1 MECILY
7 RAVTQREYDDII
19 AQGNR
24 FRCTERS
31 LEAKQFAISEACGH
45 YYGKEVVM
53 RIDRVQYI
61 LVKVVLNLQ
70 QFCNDVMRLDDCE
83 AVSVDKQYLE
93 IFNNAIVHLSPVNL
107 N

>member
-7 RAVTQREYDDII
+7 RAVTQKEYDDIL

-31 LEAKQFAISEACGH
+31 LEAKQFAVNEQCGH
-45 YYGKEVVM
+45 YYGREVVM

-61 LVKVVLNLQ
+61 LIQVKLNLQ
-70 QFCNDVMRLDDCE
+70 QFCKDVIRLDDCD
-83 AVSVDKQYLE
+83 AVSIDKQYLDS
-93 IFNNAIVHLSPVNL
+93 FNDAIIQLTPVNL

>member
-7 RAVTQREYDDII
+7 RAVTQKEYDDII

-31 LEAKQFAISEACGH
+31 LEAKQFAISEQCGH
-45 YYGKEVVM
+45 YYGREVVM
-53 RIDRVQYI
+53 RLDRVQYI
-61 LVKVVLNLQ
+61 LIRVQLNLKL
-70 QFCNDVMRLDDCE
+70 FCNEVMRLDDCD
-83 AVSVDKQYLE
+83 AVSIDMQYLE
-93 IFNNAIVHLSPVNL
+93 SFNNAIIHITPVNL

>member
-7 RAVTQREYDDII
+7 RAVTQREFDDIL

-31 LEAKQFAISEACGH
+31 LEAKQFAITEDCGH
-45 YYGKEVVM
+45 YYGREIVM
-53 RIDRVQYI
+53 RLDRVQYI
-61 LVKVVLNLQ
+61 LIQVVLNISR
-70 QFCNDVMRLDDCE
+70 FCTDVMRLDDCN
-83 AVSVDKQYLE
+83 AVSIDMQYLE
-93 IFNNAIVHLSPVNL
+93 DFNEAITRVTPINL

>member
-1 MECILY
+1 MDCILY

-24 FRCTERS
+24 FRCIERS
-31 LEAKQFAISEACGH
+31 LEAKQFAVSELCGH
-45 YYGKEVVM
+45 YYGREIVT

-61 LVKVVLNLQ
+61 LIQVIVNIRK
-70 QFCNDVMRLDDCE
+70 FCNDVMRLDECD
-83 AVSVDKQYLE
+83 AVSIDIRRLE
-93 IFNNAIVHLSPVNL
+93 EFNNAIVSIVPINL

>member
-31 LEAKQFAISEACGH
+31 LEAKQFARSEDCGH
-45 YYGKEVVM
+45 YYGREIVM
-53 RIDRVQYI
+53 RIDKVQYI
-61 LVKVVLNLQ
+61 LLRVVLNIQ
-70 QFCNDVMRLDDCE
+70 HFCNDVMRLDDCD
-83 AVSVDKQYLE
+83 AVSIDKQYLE
-93 IFNNAIVHLSPVNL
+93 NFNGAIVNLTPVNL

>member
-7 RAVTQREYDDII
+7 RAVTQKEYDDII

-24 FRCTERS
+24 FRCIERS
-31 LEAKQFAISEACGH
+31 LEAKQFAISEECGH
-45 YYGKEVVM
+45 YYGREVVM

-61 LVKVVLNLQ
+61 LIQVVLNINR
-70 QFCNDVMRLDDCE
+70 FCNDVMRLDDCN
-83 AVSVDKQYLE
+83 AVSVDMRDLE
-93 IFNNAIVHLSPVNL
+93 HFNDAIINISPINL